1 MLQITSDDPGLFD
14 SSLAGIIDHTLV
26 APEATKKHIEQL
38 CDEALRYSFAAVCV
52 NPSYVRL
59 CANRLRDSN
68 VKVCTVIGFPLGAT
82 SSESKAFETRQALQD
97 GAQEVD
103 MVLNIGML
111 KAGEDGF
118 VLDDIRA
125 VVIAARQHGGL
136 TKVIIETALLL
147 EPEKVRASLLAK
159 EAGAE
164 FVKTSTGFSKDGA
177 TLSDIRLIRKTIGP
191 HMGIKASG
199 GIRTRSQALSFV
211 DAGAT
216 RIGSSLSVHI
226 VTEQF
231 DPKIT
236 GMT

>member
-1 MLQITSDDPGLFD
+1 MLHITSDDPGSFD
-14 SSLAGIIDHTLV
+14 SSLAGIIDHTLLT
-26 APEATKKHIEQL
+26 PEATKKHIEQL
-38 CDEALRYSFAAVCV
+38 CDEALKYSFAAVCV

-59 CANRLRDSN
+59 CVNRLRHST

-82 SSESKAFETRQALQD
+82 SSETKAFETKQALQD
-97 GAQEVD
+97 GAKEVD

-111 KAGEDGF
+111 KAGDDGF
-118 VLDDIRA
+118 VLDDIRT
-125 VVIAARQHGGL
+125 VVDAAKQHGGL

-147 EPEKVRASLLAK
+147 EPEKVRACLLAK
-159 EAGAE
+159 VAGAE
-164 FVKTSTGFSKDGA
+164 FVKTSTGFSKGGA
-177 TLSDIRLIRKTIGP
+177 TFSDIRLIRRTVGP

-231 DPKIT
+231 DPKT
-236 GMT
+236 AGT